1 MLLNQIKQV
10 NLKCS
15 PKQCGVLEITNKLCA
30 NKLGEHSSLWTSIL
44 HRNHRKFTNAVT
56 IVSFKFA
63 VYQNDEIIS
72 TALHV
77 KKKML
82 VAVHTSTI
90 NTVQREPEILTN
102 SEIIKGFVCWMYQC
116 LIKFSQKYMFIV
128 FLNFPLIIKL

>member
-1 MLLNQIKQV
+1 MQTNWGNIQACGQASYTETTA
-10 NLKCS
+10 NL
-15 PKQCGVLEITNKLCA
+15 QL
-30 NKLGEHSSLWTSIL
+30 
-44 HRNHRKFTNAVT
+44 NAVT

-90 NTVQREPEILTN
+90 NTVQREPEILNN
-102 SEIIKGFVCWMYQC
+102 SEIIRGFVC
-116 LIKFSQKYMFIV
+116 
-128 FLNFPLIIKL
+128 

>member
-1 MLLNQIKQV
+1 MQT
-10 NLKCS
+10 NLGNIQACM
-15 PKQCGVLEITNKLCA
+15 
-30 NKLGEHSSLWTSIL
+30 WTSIL

-102 SEIIKGFVCWMYQC
+102 SEKIKGFVC
-116 LIKFSQKYMFIV
+116 
-128 FLNFPLIIKL
+128 